1 MQNSIVVFTFS
12 VLHWKHPFWANLVH
26 KIKIIN
32 LSWNLVP
39 RLIWIYRIQWLY
51 SLFLF
56 FRLETPFLGKLFQK
70 IKFVSLSW
78 NLVPR
83 LVRICR
89 IKWWFSLFLF
99 YTGKKTFLANKDNE
113 TLLLLS
119 LRTYGSID
127 FETGKRWQQ
136 SFFILL
142 WFVFVNC
149 LKSF

>member
-26 KIKIIN
+26 KIKIIS

-99 YTGKKTFLANKDNE
+99 YTGKKLFWQTKI
-113 TLLLLS
+113 T
-119 LRTYGSID
+119 
-127 FETGKRWQQ
+127 KRYCYCLCEHMGVNRQVLTTE
-136 SFFILL
+136 FFY
-142 WFVFVNC
+142 FVVVCFC
-149 LKSF
+149 QLP